1 MNIVPTVGVVVFN
14 KEKKVLLVRHTKAA
28 GNLTGMY
35 GLPAGRLE
43 EEESE
48 KHAAARELLEE
59 AGIKAKE
66 EDLIEFPNEV
76 PVAKIKRKDGSVT
89 RFSIKPYICKSYT
102 GELKN
107 SEEGVPEWVDIMD
120 ISEYVLLENVETII
134 NNAIKY
140 LWLDNDFN
148 K

>member
-1 MNIVPTVGVVVFN
+1 MNIIPTVGVVVFN

-28 GNLTGMY
+28 GSLTGIY

-43 EEESE
+43 EGESE
-48 KHAAARELLEE
+48 KHAAARELSEE
-59 AGIKAKE
+59 SGIKTQE
-66 EDLIEFPNEV
+66 EELIEFPNVV
-76 PVAKIKRKDGSVT
+76 PVAKIKRKDGSVV

-107 SEEGVPEWVDIMD
+107 SEEGVPEWVGIMEL
-120 ISEYVLLENVETII
+120 SEYILLENVETII

-140 LWLDNDFN
+140 LWLDIGFE
-148 K
+148 